1 MAGLDSTLASLLAS
15 RTDLLLSAIR
25 PVAGAA
31 TGTASTA
38 AAQTGASQFYVD
50 TAPTPATSVP
60 SSLLAPPAASAQ
72 TLLSDVARTLDA
84 ISRFGGDET
93 PPLQGNL
100 PLWPT
105 APRPVI
111 AASAFASVSDSLF
124 SSRAA
129 AQAASAAGVADT
141 PAPPLSSNVLASTL
155 AKTVDT
161 SGLFYEA
168 HIVQWLAGQRPL
180 AALSSEPQALAG
192 APLLDMPEL
201 QAIADEVPW
210 VDESLLSGNASGS
223 ANDPMN
229 PVRLVQAPQTP
240 QQAAALAA
248 TVRNASPSQ
257 FSSASSAFGTLNSAD
272 NPTAFGARSTQPQDP
287 AVQASIASGID
298 PSTIP
303 LVRQQLDVFATQ
315 QFRWSGEA
323 WPKALLDW
331 EIEPYRREAGDA
343 EGIDAERSWRTRV
356 TLSLPT
362 LGHVDADLV
371 LSGQQ
376 LIVRLST
383 GGNSA
388 IRLSADSDNFRQQ
401 LAVAGLQLTGL
412 TVRATDAAD
421 DLLHE
426 AQDGALPEPG
436 GVVR

>member
-25 PVAGAA
+25 PAAGAA

-38 AAQTGASQFYVD
+38 TSQTGASQLYVD
-50 TAPTPATSVP
+50 TAPTSAPAISPNLFTSP
-60 SSLLAPPAASAQ
+60 TPSAQ

-84 ISRFGGDET
+84 ISRFGGAET
-93 PPLQGNL
+93 PTLQGNL

-111 AASAFASVSDSLF
+111 AASAFASVSDSIY

-129 AQAASAAGVADT
+129 AQAASSAGAVDT
-141 PAPPLSSNVLASTL
+141 PAPPLSASLLASTL

-161 SGLFYEA
+161 SGLFYES

-180 AALSSEPQALAG
+180 AALSTEPQALAG
-192 APLLDMPEL
+192 APVLDAPEL
-201 QAIADEVPW
+201 QAIVDQVPW
-210 VDESLLSGNASGS
+210 VDENLLSNNGTHS
-223 ANDPMN
+223 ANDPTI
-229 PVRLVQAPQTP
+229 PVRLVQAPQNP

-248 TVRNASPSQ
+248 TLRAASNPFTGASGFGGWSSSPADNA
-257 FSSASSAFGTLNSAD
+257 FAFGSKSAL
-272 NPTAFGARSTQPQDP
+272 TQDP

-303 LVRQQLDVFATQ
+303 LVRQQLDLFATN

-323 WPKALLDW
+323 WPNTKFDW
-331 EIEPYRREAGDA
+331 EIEPYRREPGDA
-343 EGIDAERSWRTRV
+343 EGIDSDRAWRTRV

-376 LIVRLST
+376 LMIRLNT

-401 LAVAGLQLTGL
+401 LAAAGLQLTGL

-421 DLLHE
+421 DLLKE
-426 AQDGALPEPG
+426 AQDGILPGPG
-436 GVVR
+436 GVAS

>member
-15 RTDLLLSAIR
+15 RTDLLLSAIS
-25 PVAGAA
+25 PAAGPTSGASGPAA
-31 TGTASTA
+31 T
-38 AAQTGASQFYVD
+38 QTGASQFYVG
-50 TAPTPATSVP
+50 TPPTPATSVP
-60 SSLLAPPAASAQ
+60 TNLFSAPPPSAQ

-84 ISRFGGDET
+84 ISRFGGGET
-93 PPLQGNL
+93 PVLVGNL

-111 AASAFASVSDSLF
+111 AASAFASVSDSVY

-129 AQAASAAGVADT
+129 AQAASSAGAVDT
-141 PAPPLSSNVLASTL
+141 PAPPLSASLLASTL

-192 APLLDMPEL
+192 APALDMPEL
-201 QAIADEVPW
+201 QAIADDVPW
-210 VDESLLSGNASGS
+210 VDENLLSNNASGS
-223 ANDPMN
+223 ANDPMK
-229 PVRLVQAPQTP
+229 PVRLVQTPQTP

-248 TVRNASPSQ
+248 TVRNATPSQ
-257 FSSASSAFGTLNSAD
+257 FSAASGFGNLADSALGAKSAQAHD
-272 NPTAFGARSTQPQDP
+272 PT
-287 AVQASIASGID
+287 VQASIASGID

-303 LVRQQLDVFATQ
+303 LVRQQLDLFATN

-323 WPKALLDW
+323 WPNTPFDW
-331 EIEPYRREAGDA
+331 EIEPYRREPGDG
-343 EGIDAERSWRTRV
+343 EGIDADRAWRTRV

-376 LIVRLST
+376 LVVRLNA

-388 IRLSADSDNFRQQ
+388 IRLSGDSDNFRQQ
-401 LAVAGLQLTGL
+401 LAAAGLHLTGL

-426 AQDGALPEPG
+426 AQDGALPGSG
-436 GVVR
+436 GVAS